1 MRRRSNLDFEKRRRS
16 RKTGYR
22 RRKAKQKK
30 GFGNLPKAK
39 KKIHLNLEMIA
50 STFTWIFKIVVTCLV
65 AFVAVWYWGQRVS
78 TVGDSM
84 SPVLK
89 NADVVLVNRIVYNA
103 SSPKRGD
110 VIVFKP
116 KGNENSHYYTKRI
129 VGLPGETVQ
138 IVENQVYINGKKL
151 EEDYKTTKIDTAG
164 IAGEKLKLGG
174 DEYFVLGDN
183 RKNSEDSRSA
193 DIGKVKR
200 SYIYGKAWFVA
211 SPKKDWGFVK

>member
-22 RRKAKQKK
+22 RRKAKKK

-138 IVENQVYINGKKL
+138 IVENQVYICL
-151 EEDYKTTKIDTAG
+151 LYT
-164 IAGEKLKLGG
+164 
-174 DEYFVLGDN
+174 
-183 RKNSEDSRSA
+183 
-193 DIGKVKR
+193 
-200 SYIYGKAWFVA
+200 
-211 SPKKDWGFVK
+211 SPSPRD

>member
-22 RRKAKQKK
+22 RRKAKKK

-110 VIVFKP
+110 VIVF
-116 KGNENSHYYTKRI
+116 
-129 VGLPGETVQ
+129 L
-138 IVENQVYINGKKL
+138 L
-151 EEDYKTTKIDTAG
+151 DC
-164 IAGEKLKLGG
+164 
-174 DEYFVLGDN
+174 
-183 RKNSEDSRSA
+183 
-193 DIGKVKR
+193 
-200 SYIYGKAWFVA
+200 
-211 SPKKDWGFVK
+211 

>member
-22 RRKAKQKK
+22 RR
-30 GFGNLPKAK
+30 KAK

-138 IVENQVYINGKKL
+138 IVENQVCSCFACI
-151 EEDYKTTKIDTAG
+151 
-164 IAGEKLKLGG
+164 
-174 DEYFVLGDN
+174 
-183 RKNSEDSRSA
+183 
-193 DIGKVKR
+193 
-200 SYIYGKAWFVA
+200 SYL
-211 SPKKDWGFVK
+211 

>member
-22 RRKAKQKK
+22 RRKAKKK

-183 RKNSEDSRSA
+183 RNNSIDSRWSDVGNVSRE
-193 DIGKVKR
+193 DIVGKVVLR
-200 SYIYGKAWFVA
+200 IYPFKSFGLIK
-211 SPKKDWGFVK
+211 

>member
-1 MRRRSNLDFEKRRRS
+1 
-16 RKTGYR
+16 
-22 RRKAKQKK
+22 
-30 GFGNLPKAK
+30 
-39 KKIHLNLEMIA
+39 
-50 STFTWIFKIVVTCLV
+50 
-65 AFVAVWYWGQRVS
+65 
-78 TVGDSM
+78 M

-164 IAGEKLKLGG
+164 IAGAP
-174 DEYFVLGDN
+174 DAVQTAI
-183 RKNSEDSRSA
+183 RKTSEFLA
-193 DIGKVKR
+193 KG
-200 SYIYGKAWFVA
+200 
-211 SPKKDWGFVK
+211 

>member
-22 RRKAKQKK
+22 RR
-30 GFGNLPKAK
+30 KAK

-151 EEDYKTTKIDTAG
+151 EED
-164 IAGEKLKLGG
+164 
-174 DEYFVLGDN
+174 
-183 RKNSEDSRSA
+183 
-193 DIGKVKR
+193 
-200 SYIYGKAWFVA
+200 
-211 SPKKDWGFVK
+211 

>member
-1 MRRRSNLDFEKRRRS
+1 MRRRSNLDFERRRRS

-22 RRKAKQKK
+22 RRNAQTP
-30 GFGNLPKAK
+30 GVGHLPTAK

>member
-22 RRKAKQKK
+22 RRKAKKK

-193 DIGKVKR
+193 I
-200 SYIYGKAWFVA
+200 
-211 SPKKDWGFVK
+211 